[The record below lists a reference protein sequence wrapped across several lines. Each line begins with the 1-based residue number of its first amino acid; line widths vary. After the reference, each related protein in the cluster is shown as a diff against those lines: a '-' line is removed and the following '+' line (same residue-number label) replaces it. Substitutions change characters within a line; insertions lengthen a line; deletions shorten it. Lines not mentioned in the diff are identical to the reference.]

1 MFTHI
6 TQSPYGTVKLASKV
20 AQRVREGTVICLEGG
35 LGAGKT
41 LFVQSMARTLGVQGE
56 VTSPTFNIFNI
67 YCGSK
72 GKLYHFDLYRISD
85 PDELFEI
92 GFEDFISDGEAISV
106 IEWPD
111 IAKGSLPGNC
121 IEVSINADG
130 RNRYFDFR
138 EDNEFERKIK
148 TIESIEDEYAVN

>member
-1 MFTHI
+1 MVLKTESEEQ
-6 TQSPYGTVKLASKV
+6 TLELGV
-20 AQRVREGTVICLEGG
+20 ALSSILKKGDVLLLHGE
-35 LGAGKT
+35 LGAGKSVLT
-41 LFVQSMARTLGVQGE
+41 RGIALGMGISE
-56 VTSPTFNIFNI
+56 PVTSPTFNIFNI

>member
-1 MFTHI
+1 MVLKTESEEQ
-6 TQSPYGTVKLASKV
+6 TLELGV
-20 AQRVREGTVICLEGG
+20 ALSSILKKGDVLLLHGEF
-35 LGAGKT
+35 GAGKSVLT
-41 LFVQSMARTLGVQGE
+41 RGIALGMGISE
-56 VTSPTFNIFNI
+56 PVTSPTFNIFNI

-121 IEVSINADG
+121 IVVNINADG

-148 TIESIEDEYAVN
+148 TIERIEDEFAVN